1 MKKITWFVFIFSLS
15 CQSAVAVQQSDEEG
29 EGMWLDQFRSGLGS
43 SVDATARWFDGLFG
57 DESIGRYERSYGRL
71 SVAPQWDQYDG
82 FEVKSRFRARVALPK
97 LKENFS
103 AFIGR
108 VDENE
113 FLDDDSAGRPSVIR
127 SPQSDEEWLVGLG
140 FDPEINEAHRMS
152 YSIGIRGGLRFD
164 TYARARYM
172 TGFVFSDNQQVR
184 TQSSAFWRDSDGFGV
199 AQRVD
204 YEATLTDT
212 WLVRWASIGTFA
224 EETHGLR
231 WSSTARLYHLYG
243 EDKAWATETWI
254 EGNTDHAVP
263 IQDYGVRFL
272 NRQRYLREWFF
283 AEAWI
288 GYHWPRS
295 EVTEQRSGQWLVGIE
310 FEVHFGTDN
319 AYMPDPEKRKSS
331 TSGSWSEE
339 RNGPSE
345 KYVSSR

>member
-1 MKKITWFVFIFSLS
+1 
-15 CQSAVAVQQSDEEG
+15 
-29 EGMWLDQFRSGLGS
+29 
-43 SVDATARWFDGLFG
+43 
-57 DESIGRYERSYGRL
+57 
-71 SVAPQWDQYDG
+71 VAPQWDQYDG

-283 AEAWI
+283 AEAWV

-339 RNGPSE
+339 RKGPSE